1 MHTIA
6 ELIKDMSH
14 SSLEGVF
21 GVAGVIVFLCAIVA
35 AAFYRIREIQKS
47 EHHH

>member
-14 SSLEGVF
+14 SSLAGIF
-21 GVAGVIVFLCAIVA
+21 GVTAIFIFLGAIVA
-35 AAFYRIREIQKS
+35 SALYRIREIQKS